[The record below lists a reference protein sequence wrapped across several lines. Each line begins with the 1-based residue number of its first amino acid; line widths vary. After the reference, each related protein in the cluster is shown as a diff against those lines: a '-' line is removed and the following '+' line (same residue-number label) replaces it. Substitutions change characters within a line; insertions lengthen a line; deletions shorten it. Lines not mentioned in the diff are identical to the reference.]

1 MRVCSE
7 FSSGFL
13 IICHHIAQSH
23 FPPYLRAAHK
33 EKGQSQTTH
42 NEFEHIALH
51 HCSAYTRRDDEKL
64 HTRIHCNNNRRN
76 VKIHHKDFFFV
87 AVVWRDLAAVFTISD
102 IPFKLKAA
110 AGGKEHKKSTSRQ
123 RVVIRTCW
131 VYMYLFYTTRG
142 RGGKNQ
148 YFFTA
153 AARCCLP
160 SESIVIACRAAGV
173 LLWRREW
180 VIHWSFSLPLRPHDE
195 TLSLTPHNNNNFHFY
210 ELFFLCRFGVSFPV
224 LILPFLIFPIRCN

>member
-1 MRVCSE
+1 M
-7 FSSGFL
+7 
-13 IICHHIAQSH
+13 AQSH

-51 HCSAYTRRDDEKL
+51 HCSTYTRRDDEKL
-64 HTRIHCNNNRRN
+64 HTSIHSYNNLGN
-76 VKIHHKDFFFV
+76 VKIHQKDFFV
-87 AVVWRDLAAVFTISD
+87 VVVVWRDLAAVFTISD

-110 AGGKEHKKSTSRQ
+110 AGGKQQKKSTSRQ

-131 VYMYLFYTTRG
+131 VYMYLFYTARG

-153 AARCCLP
+153 AARCCLL
-160 SESIVIACRAAGV
+160 SESIVIARRAAGV

-195 TLSLTPHNNNNFHFY
+195 SLSLWRHTITIIFIFMN
-210 ELFFLCRFGVSFPV
+210 FFLCRFGVSFPV